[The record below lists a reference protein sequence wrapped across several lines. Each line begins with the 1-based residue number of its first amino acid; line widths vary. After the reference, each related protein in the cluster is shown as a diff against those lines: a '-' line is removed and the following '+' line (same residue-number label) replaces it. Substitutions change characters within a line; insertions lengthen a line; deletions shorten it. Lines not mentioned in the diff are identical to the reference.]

1 MKDFMRGL
9 TAGIQSTQ
17 NGNSGLITGM
27 TSGYNAVKDNSAYQ
41 KGIEQ
46 IQGGDWESGV
56 NTIAERNPEVAL
68 GLAQYKQKQ
77 DDAMNM
83 AQMKIAA
90 DMQNRNTLTPYQQEM
105 LALKRQQ
112 LAQNGGFGVNNIGSL
127 PEGVSLTGNKAYD
140 SVILKNAAE
149 RDINYQKALDE
160 QSSFENTSNRLE
172 ELLPKAKLDTIAQ
185 RYTPTMMFDSD
196 VQEARQEI
204 RNILGGLRLDQM
216 QYLKGAIS
224 DKEQA
229 FLSDVVSGDIT
240 KYTPSEIKGTLNSIR
255 RKMGDEVKRYAPKTA
270 QPQGNS
276 QSVSEGTIVEDANG
290 NRLILRG
297 GQWQQM

>member
-1 MKDFMRGL
+1 MRGL
-9 TAGIQSTQ
+9 ASGSD
-17 NGNSGLITGM
+17 SGLGSFAKPYVEGKTQDAL
-27 TSGYNAVKDNSAYQ
+27 N
-41 KGIEQ
+41 KGIGQ
-46 IQGGDWESGV
+46 IQEGDWNGGIS
-56 NTIAERNPEVAL
+56 TIGEWSPDTAL
-68 GLAQYKQKQ
+68 GLAQYKQKS
-77 DDAMNM
+77 DDAF
-83 AQMKIAA
+83 ALQQMKDAA
-90 DMQNRNTLTPYQQEM
+90 RNQLTPYQQEM
-105 LALKRQQ
+105 LALKRMQ
-112 LAQNGGFGVNNIGSL
+112 LAQNGGFGGNNIGNL

-185 RYTPTMMFDSD
+185 RYTPTVMFNQD

-224 DKEQA
+224 DKEQE

-240 KYTPSEIKGTLNSIR
+240 KYTPSEIKGTLNSIK
-255 RKMGDEVKRYAPKTA
+255 RKMGDEVKRYAPKTVQMQEDVIDA
-270 QPQGNS
+270 
-276 QSVSEGTIVEDANG
+276 SEYFK
-290 NRLILRG
+290 
-297 GQWQQM
+297 

>member
-1 MKDFMRGL
+1 MVMAYNTNAGAGL
-9 TAGIQSTQ
+9 A
-17 NGNSGLITGM
+17 SGVDKLA
-27 TSGYNAVKDNSAYQ
+27 NAFLQ
-41 KGIEQ
+41 KRRNEGLASGIEQ
-46 IQGGDWESGV
+46 IQGGDWQGGV
-56 NTIAERNPEVAL
+56 NTIAQTDPNTAL

-90 DMQNRNTLTPYQQEM
+90 DMHNRNTLTPYQQEM
-105 LALKRQQ
+105 LALKRQEM
-112 LAQNGGFGVNNIGSL
+112 AQNGGFGVNNIGNL

-185 RYTPTMMFDSD
+185 RYTPTMMFNED

-240 KYTPSEIKGTLNSIR
+240 KYTPSEIKGTLNSIK

-270 QPQGNS
+270 QPQTE
-276 QSVSEGTIVEDANG
+276 VIDASEYFK
-290 NRLILRG
+290 
-297 GQWQQM
+297 